1 MKSRFYI
8 LLAGILCIAA
18 DNNDLKAQHT
28 QADLLGYNTKSIA
41 EINNLSRMDTTS
53 NKLIDSWDVHSRAL
67 RLFEKD
73 YKTAEKVNWF
83 VIDDGYLAKF
93 TADGVLNKV
102 YYGKKG
108 NWIGST
114 QQYNEVRLPKEVRHI
129 VRSNYY
135 DFDINTVVEINTIGK
150 VAYYVV
156 MHNSTEWLK
165 LRVMDREIEEL
176 ERFKKS
182 K

>member
-1 MKSRFYI
+1 MKSRFYA

-18 DNNDLKAQHT
+18 TTNGLKAQHT

-41 EINNLSRMDTTS
+41 EINYLSRMDTTS
-53 NKLIDSWDVHSRAL
+53 NKFIDSWDVHSRAL

-73 YKTAEKVNWF
+73 YKNAGKVNWF

-93 TADGVLNKV
+93 TVDGVINKV
-102 YYGKKG
+102 YYRKNGH
-108 NWIGST
+108 WVGST

-129 VRSNYY
+129 IRSNYY
-135 DFDINTVVEINTIGK
+135 DFDINTVVEIETVGK
-150 VAYYVV
+150 IAYYVV
-156 MHNSTEWLK
+156 MHNSMEWLK
-165 LRVMDREIEEL
+165 VRVMDREIEEL
-176 ERFKKS
+176 ERFKK